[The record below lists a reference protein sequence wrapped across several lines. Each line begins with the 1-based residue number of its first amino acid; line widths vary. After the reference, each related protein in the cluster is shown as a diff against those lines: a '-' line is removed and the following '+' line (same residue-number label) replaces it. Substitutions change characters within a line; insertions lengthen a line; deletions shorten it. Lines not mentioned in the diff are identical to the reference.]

1 MQHLKLSDEIV
12 LAAGEL
18 NPLIPHPIEM
28 IVGSIA
34 FLLLLAVMKRKV
46 VPMFEKAYA
55 ARTEAIEGGIER
67 AEKAQLEA
75 QRALLQYNE
84 QLSSAQG
91 EAAKLRED
99 ARIQG
104 AAILEE
110 LRTKAQEEAARITA
124 AASASI
130 EAERQQA
137 ITSLRNEVGALA
149 VELASKIVGEA
160 LDDQARQSRI
170 VDRFIEDL
178 EKSKSPVKKKLEK
191 EENENPSRR
200 KQPSITCDC
209 TRQARCCRQGRNSG

>member
-1 MQHLKLSDEIV
+1 MQAISL
-12 LAAGEL
+12 LAGGESI
-18 NPLIPHPIEM
+18 NPLIPHTAEI
-28 IVGSIA
+28 IVGFVA
-34 FLLLLAVMKRKV
+34 FTLLFLVLKSKV

-75 QRALLQYNE
+75 QRALVQYNE

-91 EAAKLRED
+91 EASKLRED

-124 AASASI
+124 AAHASI

-137 ITSLRNEVGALA
+137 VTSLRNEVGALA

-178 EKSKSPVKKKLEK
+178 EKSKK
-191 EENENPSRR
+191 
-200 KQPSITCDC
+200 
-209 TRQARCCRQGRNSG
+209 

>member
-1 MQHLKLSDEIV
+1 MQPLNL
-12 LAAGEL
+12 LAGEAL
-18 NPLIPHPIEM
+18 NQLIPHTSEV
-28 IVGSIA
+28 IVGFIA
-34 FLLLLAVMKRKV
+34 FTLLFLVLKSKV

-55 ARTEAIEGGIER
+55 ARTEAIQGGIER

-75 QRALLQYNE
+75 QAALVQYNE

-99 ARIQG
+99 ARAQG

-124 AASASI
+124 AAHASI

-178 EKSKSPVKKKLEK
+178 EKSEQSK
-191 EENENPSRR
+191 
-200 KQPSITCDC
+200 
-209 TRQARCCRQGRNSG
+209 